1 MRLTITAISVFTTI
15 TTACVVVVFTSVDW
29 KINDLLNGL
38 QLAVALFG
46 AIIYLF
52 LISKLKNLGYEW
64 LKKPVRSIKLQFSSI
79 IAAFVIDATFRL
91 ILSYIEKESSYF

>member
-1 MRLTITAISVFTTI
+1 MAITAISVFSTI
-15 TTACVVVVFTSVDW
+15 TVACIVVIFTSDQV

-46 AIIYLF
+46 GIIYLF

-91 ILSYIEKESSYF
+91 ILSSIEKESIYF

>member
-1 MRLTITAISVFTTI
+1 MVIK
-15 TTACVVVVFTSVDW
+15 TSDQV
-29 KINDLLNGL
+29 KINDVLNGL

-46 AIIYLF
+46 GIIYLF

-91 ILSYIEKESSYF
+91 ILSSIEKESSYF

>member
-1 MRLTITAISVFTTI
+1 MRLAIRAIGVFTTI
-15 TTACVVVVFTSVDW
+15 TVACVVVVFTEKEYKVTDV
-29 KINDLLNGL
+29 LNGL

-91 ILSYIEKESSYF
+91 ILSSIEKESSYF

>member
-1 MRLTITAISVFTTI
+1 MAITAISVFSTI
-15 TTACVVVVFTSVDW
+15 TVACIVVIKTSDQV

-46 AIIYLF
+46 GIIYLF

-79 IAAFVIDATFRL
+79 IAAFVIDATLRL
-91 ILSYIEKESSYF
+91 ILSSMERESSYF

>member
-1 MRLTITAISVFTTI
+1 MAITAIGVFSTITA
-15 TTACVVVVFTSVDW
+15 ACIAVVFTSDQL
-29 KINDLLNGL
+29 KINDVLNGL

-46 AIIYLF
+46 AIIYLI

-64 LKKPVRSIKLQFSSI
+64 LRKPVRSIKLQFSSI

-91 ILSYIEKESSYF
+91 ILSSIERESSYF

>member
-1 MRLTITAISVFTTI
+1 MVI
-15 TTACVVVVFTSVDW
+15 FTSDQV

-46 AIIYLF
+46 GIIYLF

-91 ILSYIEKESSYF
+91 ILSSIEKESIYF